1 MSDAS
6 RVSASNSICE
16 HLLASTLYQS
26 SHRIGAYLAFAD
38 EANLATLIAAAHR
51 HEKEIFVPRV
61 EGRSSNMHFV
71 RYRPDTILVR
81 NHFGI
86 EEPGTHEK
94 EKAAPESL
102 ELVLMPLLAFDDF
115 GNRLGMGAGYY
126 DRFLGRFPRERRPR
140 LIGLAHALQRSLD
153 PLPFADWDVPLDGVI
168 TEEGWQA
175 LPAETA
181 TEGTQWQ

>member
-126 DRFLGRFPRERRPR
+126 DRLLAGIRQSREMSQPI
-140 LIGLAHALQRSLD
+140 LCGVAYACQRVD
-153 PLPFADWDVPLDGVI
+153 PIEAAAWDVPLDFV
-168 TEEGWQA
+168 
-175 LPAETA
+175 A
-181 TEGTQWQ
+181 TEDGIKNARTLD